1 VAALNIFSTLY
12 MLVMDKKKSG
22 DLSVRSENR
31 LESGPESRP
40 GSAPDDFDR
49 REFLASAA
57 GLMVA
62 AAASTPGRVSAAASD
77 VTPLPAPS
85 AKKTTVLVT
94 GANRGLGFEFT
105 RQYLDRGWRIIATCR
120 NPEKAEALNALAS
133 GSSDVLVER
142 LDVVDHAQIDALAA
156 KYANMP
162 IDVLINN
169 AGIGGGTEN
178 QLFGRLNYD
187 AYRTVLDVNTFGP
200 IKMAEAFVDHVKVS
214 ELKKIITVSSS
225 QGSIASVEMPMLYW
239 YRSSKSA
246 LNMLMVNLALQLK
259 RRDVI
264 VGLVTPGATATDFID
279 ARFRKAIPGIREP
292 DIAAADMIR
301 NIDRFTLENTGTFF
315 NYDGDIVPW

>member
-1 VAALNIFSTLY
+1 LAQPA
-12 MLVMDKKKSG
+12 
-22 DLSVRSENR
+22 
-31 LESGPESRP
+31 GPT
-40 GSAPDDFDR
+40 DFDR
-49 REFLASAA
+49 RDFLTGAASLMAATVTAGSASAA
-57 GLMVA
+57 V
-62 AAASTPGRVSAAASD
+62 SD
-77 VTPLPAPS
+77 VSPLPAPEVS
-85 AKKTTVLVT
+85 KTTVLVT
-94 GANRGLGFEFT
+94 GANRGLGLEFT
-105 RQYLDRGWRIIATCR
+105 RQYVERGWRVIATCR
-120 NPEKAEALNALAS
+120 NPGKAEALNALAAKTP
-133 GSSDVLVER
+133 DVVVER

-156 KYANMP
+156 KYVNVP

-200 IKMAEAFVDHVKVS
+200 IKIAEAFVDQVKAS

-225 QGSIASVEMPMLYW
+225 QGSIASVTMPMLYW

-259 RRDVI
+259 RRNVI

-292 DIAAADMIR
+292 EVAAADMIR
-301 NIDRFTLENTGTFF
+301 NIDRFTLENSGTFF
-315 NYDGDIVPW
+315 NYDGGIVPW

>member
-1 VAALNIFSTLY
+1 
-12 MLVMDKKKSG
+12 MDKKKMTG
-22 DLSVRSENR
+22 RNGNPER
-31 LESGPESRP
+31 ELESRRG
-40 GSAPDDFDR
+40 DFDR
-49 REFLASAA
+49 REFLTGAA
-57 GLMVA
+57 GLVATVAATAAPRSA
-62 AAASTPGRVSAAASD
+62 AAAMSD
-77 VTPLPAPS
+77 VTPLPAPGD
-85 AKKTTVLVT
+85 KKTTVLVT
-94 GANRGLGFEFT
+94 GANRGLGLEFT
-105 RQYLDRGWRIIATCR
+105 RQYVERGWRVIATCR
-120 NPEKAEALNALAS
+120 NPGKAEVLNALAAETP
-133 GSSDVLVER
+133 DVVVER

-156 KYANMP
+156 KYINVP

-214 ELKKIITVSSS
+214 EQKKIITVSSS
-225 QGSIASVEMPMLYW
+225 QGSIASVTMPMLYW

-279 ARFRKAIPGIREP
+279 PRFRKAIPGIREP
-292 DIAAADMIR
+292 AVAAADMIR
-301 NIDRFTLENTGTFF
+301 NIDRFTLENSGTFF
-315 NYDGDIVPW
+315 NYDGGIVPW